1 MDYFIER
8 IVTRANMPIPT
19 VFGDLTIGDFW
30 GLGEEVPFHGDTQN
44 GISVVLV
51 NNEKGAKFFNEIKD
65 KIFFEK
71 RTVSEAIKGNT
82 QLRHASEKHQNYHKF
97 LEIYSERGLKEALEK
112 TL

>member
-8 IVTRANMPIPT
+8 IVTRVNMPILT

-30 GLGEEVPFHGDTQN
+30 GIGDEVPFYGDIQN
-44 GISVVLV
+44 GISVVLI
-51 NNEKGAKFFNEIKD
+51 NNEKGSQFFDEIKN

-71 RTVSEAIKGNT
+71 RTVSEAVKGNT

-97 LEIYSERGLKEALEK
+97 LEIYSKKGLKEALEK

>member
-1 MDYFIER
+1 
-8 IVTRANMPIPT
+8 MPILT

-30 GLGEEVPFHGDTQN
+30 GLGDEVPFYGDIQN
-44 GISVVLV
+44 GISVVLI
-51 NNEKGAKFFNEIKD
+51 NNEKGSQFFDEIKN

-82 QLRHASEKHQNYHKF
+82 QLHHASEKHQNYHKF